1 MIRLACIVML
11 SFGLGL
17 AACGDDD
24 DSGGGGGD
32 SGGDAPSKQEFAKN
46 ADQICRNAEK
56 ALEQI
61 GEDASSPEDLSAAL
75 GKALNRSRDAADEL
89 ADLERPE
96 GADGETATKFVE
108 GFKQEF
114 EQKLAPAIEDLR
126 DAVEQKDQQAVQ
138 DAATKLQSLENTE
151 SDKYGR
157 EIGADACVG
166 S

>member
-1 MIRLACIVML
+1 
-11 SFGLGL
+11 
-17 AACGDDD
+17 
-24 DSGGGGGD
+24 
-32 SGGDAPSKQEFAKN
+32 
-46 ADQICRNAEK
+46 
-56 ALEQI
+56 
-61 GEDASSPEDLSAAL
+61 
-75 GKALNRSRDAADEL
+75 LNRSRDLADAL

-114 EQKLAPAIEDLR
+114 EEKLAPAIEDLR

-138 DAATKLQSLENTE
+138 DAASKLQSLENTE

>member
-1 MIRLACIVML
+1 MTRLACIIML
-11 SFGLGL
+11 LFGFGL

-24 DSGGGGGD
+24 SDSGDGN

-61 GEDASSPEDLSAAL
+61 GEGASSPEDLSAAL
-75 GKALNRSRDAADEL
+75 GKALDRSRAAANEL

-114 EQKLAPAIEDLR
+114 EEKLAPAIEDLR

-138 DAATKLQSLENTE
+138 DAASKLQSLENTE